1 MSSRFNDELYFSI
14 LKRVEEEKA
23 KHKFPITAYEVV
35 MVEFDGVPGADEI
48 IDYLLDGEG

>member
-35 MVEFDGVPGADEI
+35 MKEFEGTPGAKEI
-48 IDYLLDGEG
+48 IDQFMDEEG